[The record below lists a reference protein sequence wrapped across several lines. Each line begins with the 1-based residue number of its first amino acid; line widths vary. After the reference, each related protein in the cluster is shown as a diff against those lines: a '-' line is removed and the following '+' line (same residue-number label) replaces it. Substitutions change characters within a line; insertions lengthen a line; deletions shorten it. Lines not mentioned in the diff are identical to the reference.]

1 MTTAAN
7 NVQVSVKFSGVDGVS
22 KAAKS
27 AQGAVT
33 QFGSAAQAASQ
44 RVRGIGSAVGSLASG
59 NVIGGVK
66 DLASSLGTGAGG
78 LAATAGAAVVG
89 IGAIGAAAAVA
100 AVKITQLTY
109 ETNRLSAQADAAFGA
124 KGGLSRA
131 LDIAAD
137 VGGVGAENIV
147 KLQAVLQSAGVSAR
161 FTTQQLQELAGRA
174 TQAGKSGDD
183 ALQALAR
190 AIETGRGNAL
200 RSVGTFVNT
209 SGALAEYARQAG
221 ISADQIDEVTRRQI
235 VADEIARS
243 LSQTVSR
250 LTTTYDQQDAALAV
264 LGNETLRLK
273 VALAEAIGG
282 EAAAGVETLTD
293 FVRAVRGSTDG
304 IVNLIK
310 VALIPARAAFA
321 ALQAQI
327 GAASAI
333 IVAVTERDFG
343 KVRAVLEQTRRDL
356 EQFGNDAAADV
367 AKLGDGWNQTTQ
379 RVKSAAVETVN
390 AFGLVNDAIGLVG
403 RSVNAQAD
411 AAGKAQRAAE
421 KRRAAAQRAA
431 SQARQASQAAIA
443 AEIDADRKRIELA
456 EQTGATIEDLYEAR
470 IELINKEAAA
480 ATAAAQR
487 AVNTAQ
493 GRADAILAIE
503 INAQRRR
510 LELQQQIDAQRAE
523 RIAAEKAEID
533 ELVQY
538 ALDQQAK
545 IDAARAQARQ
555 AAADLA
561 RQQLDAAVQ
570 SVAAVRQEVGALD
583 SLTGNV
589 LATLPQLG
597 AAVAVGFSDSKDA
610 ILSATQLAGAALIG
624 LSDAEGQRA
633 AAAAK
638 SEEERAAALEAAE
651 RRKAGILALVSAATA
666 ALEFARKNYAGAAAA
681 GAAAVQYA
689 AIAGGAV
696 SRVKSGAATAGAG
709 ATTGTGETL
718 TTAAADTG
726 ASTAAINVSFGSGFV
741 IGTQQQIGQAIA
753 GSLRSL
759 RTTGLATAGGV

>member
-7 NVQVSVKFSGVDGVS
+7 NVQVSVKFSGVDGVT

-33 QFGSAAQAASQ
+33 QFGAAAQAASQ
-44 RVRGIGSAVGSLASG
+44 RVQGIGSAVGSLASG
-59 NVIGGVK
+59 NLISGLK
-66 DLASSLGTGAGG
+66 DLASNLGTGAGG

-109 ETNRLSAQADAAFGA
+109 ETNRLSAQAGAAFSGQ
-124 KGGLSRA
+124 GGLSRA

-161 FTTQQLQELAGRA
+161 FTTAQLQELAGRA

-183 ALQALAR
+183 ALQALAS

-209 SGALAEYARQAG
+209 SGAIAQYAKQAG
-221 ISADQIDEVTRRQI
+221 ITADQLGEVTRRQI

-250 LTTTYDQQDAALAV
+250 LTTTYDKQDAVLAV

-273 VALAEAIGG
+273 VALAETIGG
-282 EAAAGVETLTD
+282 QAAAGVETLTS
-293 FVRAVRGSTDG
+293 FVAAVRGSTDG

-321 ALQAQI
+321 VLQAQI
-327 GAASAI
+327 GAAAAV
-333 IVAVTERDFG
+333 IVAVTDRDFG
-343 KVRAVLEQTRRDL
+343 KVRAVLEQTGRDL
-356 EQFGNDAAADV
+356 AQFGNDAAADV

-379 RVKSAAVETVN
+379 RVKSDAVETVN
-390 AFGLVNDAIGLVG
+390 AFKIVDDAIGVVG
-403 RSVNAQAD
+403 RSVSAQAD
-411 AAGKAQRAAE
+411 AAGKAQQVAE

-431 SQARQASQAAIA
+431 AQARQASQAAIA
-443 AEIDADRKRIELA
+443 ADIEAERKRIELA
-456 EQTGATIEDLYEAR
+456 EQTGATVEDLYDAR
-470 IELINKEAAA
+470 IILIDKEQAA
-480 ATAAAQR
+480 ATAAAKR

-493 GRADAILAIE
+493 GRADAILAIDVD
-503 INAQRRR
+503 AQRKRIA
-510 LELQQQIDAQRAE
+510 LQQQVDAQRAE
-523 RIAAEKAEID
+523 RVAAERAEAEELAQYLLD
-533 ELVQY
+533 E
-538 ALDQQAK
+538 QAK
-545 IDAARAQARQ
+545 IDAAREQARQ

-561 RQQLDAAVQ
+561 RQRLDAAVQ
-570 SVAAVRQEVGALD
+570 AVAAVRQEIGALD
-583 SLTGNV
+583 SLAGNV
-589 LATLPQLG
+589 LATLPQIG
-597 AAVAVGFSDSKDA
+597 AAVAVAFSGAKDS
-610 ILSATQLAGAALIG
+610 ILSATQLAGAALVG

-633 AAAAK
+633 AASAK
-638 SEEERAAALEAAE
+638 SEQERAKALEDAE
-651 RRKAGILALVSAATA
+651 KRKAGILALVSAATA
-666 ALEFARKNYAGAAAA
+666 ALEFARGNYPGAAAA
-681 GAAAVQYA
+681 AAAALQYG
-689 AIAGGAV
+689 AIAGGVV
-696 SRVKSGAATAGAG
+696 SRASSGAATAGAG

>member
-27 AQGAVT
+27 AQGAVS
-33 QFGSAAQAASQ
+33 QFGNAAQAASQ

-59 NVIGGVK
+59 NVIGGVR

-78 LAATAGAAVVG
+78 LAATASAAVVG

-109 ETNRLSAQADAAFGA
+109 ETNRLAAQADAAFGQQ
-124 KGGLSRA
+124 GGLSRA
-131 LDIAAD
+131 LDIASD

-209 SGALAEYARQAG
+209 AGALAEYARQAG

-235 VADEIARS
+235 VADEVGRS

-250 LTTTYDQQDAALAV
+250 LTTTYDQQDAALAA

-282 EAAAGVETLTD
+282 EASKGVETLTD
-293 FVRAVRGSTDG
+293 FVREVRNSSEG
-304 IVNLIK
+304 ILNLIK

-321 ALQAQI
+321 VLQAQI
-327 GAASAI
+327 GAAAAV
-333 IVAVTERDFG
+333 IVAVTDRDFG
-343 KVRAVLEQTRRDL
+343 KVRAVLEQTARDI
-356 EQFGNDAAADV
+356 ERFGEEAAADV
-367 AKLGDGWNQTTQ
+367 AKLGDGWSKTTQ
-379 RVKSAAVETVN
+379 RVKDDAVETVN

-411 AAGKAQRAAE
+411 AAAKAQRAAE

-456 EQTGATIEDLYEAR
+456 EQTGATIEDLYDAR

-503 INAQRRR
+503 VDAQRKR
-510 LELQQQIDAQRAE
+510 LELQQQIDAQRAA
-523 RIAAEKAEID
+523 RIAAERAEID
-533 ELVQY
+533 DLVQY
-538 ALDQQAK
+538 ALDEQAK
-545 IDAARAQARQ
+545 IDAAREKARQ

-570 SVAAVRQEVGALD
+570 AVAAVRQEIGALD
-583 SLTGNV
+583 SLAGNV
-589 LATLPQLG
+589 LATLPQIG
-597 AAVAVGFSDSKDA
+597 AAVAVGFSNAKDS
-610 ILSATQLAGAALIG
+610 ILSATQLAGAALVG

-633 AAAAK
+633 AASAK
-638 SEEERAAALEAAE
+638 SEEERAKALEAAE

-666 ALEFARKNYAGAAAA
+666 ALEFARGNYPGAAAA
-681 GAAAVQYA
+681 AAAAVQYG
-689 AIAGGAV
+689 AIAGGVV
-696 SRVKSGAATAGAG
+696 SRASSGAATAGAG

-718 TTAAADTG
+718 TTATADTG

>member
-124 KGGLSRA
+124 KGGLSSA
-131 LDIAAD
+131 LDIAQS

-161 FTTQQLQELAGRA
+161 FTTKQLQELAGRA

-209 SGALAEYARQAG
+209 SGALAKYAKQAG
-221 ISADQIDEVTRRQI
+221 ITADQIDEVTRRQI

-243 LSQTVSR
+243 LSENVSR
-250 LTTTYDQQDAALAV
+250 LTTTYDRQDTALSD
-264 LGNETLRLK
+264 LGNETLRFK

-293 FVRAVRGSTDG
+293 FIRAVRGSTGG

-333 IVAVTERDFG
+333 IVAVTERDFN
-343 KVRAVLEQTRRDL
+343 KVRAVLEQTGRDL
-356 EQFGNDAAADV
+356 SQFGKDAAADV
-367 AKLGDGWNQTTQ
+367 AKLGDGWNDTTN
-379 RVKSAAVETVN
+379 RFKKDAVETVN
-390 AFGLVNDAIGLVG
+390 AFRLFNDSIDLAV
-403 RSVNAQAD
+403 RSAREQAD

-431 SQARQASQAAIA
+431 AQARQASQAAIA

-456 EQTGATIEDLYEAR
+456 EQTGATIEELYDAR
-470 IELINKEAAA
+470 IELIAKEAAA

-503 INAQRRR
+503 IEAQRKR
-510 LELQQQIDAQRAE
+510 LELQQQIDAQRAA
-523 RIAAEKAEID
+523 RIAAERAEID

-538 ALDQQAK
+538 ALDEQAK

-597 AAVAVGFSDSKDA
+597 
-610 ILSATQLAGAALIG
+610 
-624 LSDAEGQRA
+624 
-633 AAAAK
+633 
-638 SEEERAAALEAAE
+638 AAALEAAE